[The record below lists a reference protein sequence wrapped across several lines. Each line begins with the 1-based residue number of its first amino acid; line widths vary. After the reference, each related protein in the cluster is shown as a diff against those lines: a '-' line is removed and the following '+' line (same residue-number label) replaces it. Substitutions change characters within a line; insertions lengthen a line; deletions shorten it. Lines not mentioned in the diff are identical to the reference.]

1 MAEEKIK
8 MRARPQDWK
17 ESDEGHPAARGD
29 EPESNPEPTAPPA
42 GSYKILISL
51 WDQQYEVVSDETGET
66 ERKFTRFEVLA
77 KFHNCTVGAL
87 TWEDAETGG
96 EHGIPWWRIAAFE
109 AEPRPNPKPWAESG
123 PVWRFCTL
131 PGEPSPWEPGYS
143 GATIRGKDSDAVECE
158 GKECPYCE
166 GTGREGASQ

>member
-1 MAEEKIK
+1 MVEEKIK
-8 MRARPQDWK
+8 MRARPQDWQ
-17 ESDEGHPAARGD
+17 EPDEGHPAARGD

-109 AEPRPNPKPWAESG
+109 AEPRPGIKWKILPLKPWPESG
-123 PVWRFCTL
+123 PVGPL
-131 PGEPSPWEPGYS
+131 PDGG
-143 GATIRGKDSDAVECE
+143 GAIDDGIECA
-158 GKECPYCE
+158 YCE
-166 GTGREGASQ
+166 GSGRQSE